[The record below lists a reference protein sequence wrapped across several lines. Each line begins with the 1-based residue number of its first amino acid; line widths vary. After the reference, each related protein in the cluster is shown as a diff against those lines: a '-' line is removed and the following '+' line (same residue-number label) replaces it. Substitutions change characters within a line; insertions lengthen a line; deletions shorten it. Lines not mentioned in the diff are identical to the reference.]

1 MGIGVNLRND
11 YSMLFASLNRTDQQR
26 GNGGLYG
33 INIADYFSIKS
44 GSYGKLVKAYYRQQ
58 DEDKTASSV
67 DKKPV
72 SSVTRTKVTDAVK
85 EELAGVQ
92 TAATDVTK
100 AASQLMEKGS
110 KSLFKEEDRE
120 KVYEAVNRFV
130 QDYNSLIEK
139 GAATASSS
147 VTRYTNSLTN
157 MTGGYESSLKEV
169 GITIGADKKLSVD
182 KNSFMNADEDRI
194 KELFHANRSYASQ
207 ASTWAREVG
216 NIASSE
222 SFKSNLYT
230 VNGTYSMMSGSFFSG
245 TI

>member
-1 MGIGVNLRND
+1 MGIQLNVKND
-11 YSMLFASLNRTDQQR
+11 YSMLFSSLNRQDQSR

-33 INIADYFSIKS
+33 INIADYFSIKN
-44 GSYGKLVKAYYRQQ
+44 GSYGKLVKAYYKQQ
-58 DEDKTASSV
+58 DDNKVTSTA

-92 TAATDVTK
+92 TAAKDVSK
-100 AASQLMEKGS
+100 AASQLLEKGS
-110 KSLFKEEDRE
+110 QSLFKEEDRE
-120 KVYEAVNRFV
+120 KVYEAVNRFA
-130 QDYNSLIEK
+130 QDYNSLVEK
-139 GAATASSS
+139 GSQSASSS
-147 VTRYTNSLTN
+147 VARYTNSLTN

-182 KNSFMNADEDRI
+182 KNTFLNADENRI
-194 KELFHANRSYASQ
+194 KELFNANRSYVNQ

-230 VNGTYSMMSGSFFSG
+230 VNGTYNMMSGSFFSG